1 MNTHTERKGGKAGR
15 PARRLC
21 AALLCLCL
29 LAGLAPNM
37 GTTAY
42 AAGLALGTTVEFAGH
57 EWYII
62 GTDNEADGG
71 VTAPAGCYTLLAKDN
86 DFDSTVFR
94 PSSASGDDQVKYN
107 GSELQNKILEIAEGF
122 SEEDKSSIQPR
133 TLTATDDNI
142 AGDTVEDQYLWP
154 ISLEEG
160 EKLDQSIKSFNAD

>member
-37 GTTAY
+37 GTMAY

-62 GTDNEADGG
+62 GTPTEG
-71 VTAPAGCYTLLAKDN
+71 VTAPYGCYTLFAKNN
-86 DFDSTVFR
+86 DFGSTVFR
-94 PSSASGDDQVKYN
+94 PSSASGDEQHEYS
-107 GSELQNKILEIAEGF
+107 GSELQQKMAEIAEGF
-122 SEEDKSSIQPR
+122 SEEDKNNIQYR
-133 TLTATDDNI
+133 TLTVADDNI
-142 AGDTVEDQYLWP
+142 SGLNAYFQLLWP
-154 ISLEEG
+154 ISAEEG
-160 EKLDQSIKSFNAD
+160 NKLDQSIRSFSAN

>member
-1 MNTHTERKGGKAGR
+1 MKKRF
-15 PARRLC
+15 L

-29 LAGLAPNM
+29 LVGLVPGM
-37 GTTAY
+37 GTTAF
-42 AAGLALGTTVEFAGH
+42 AASDHNIGDTVTFAGYD
-57 EWYII
+57 WYII